1 MAAGLHFSS
10 ADAAALRSQLQI
22 PTHDASGQRLTPALS
37 CTQRSVL
44 RGPRDLHSKEERFQ
58 VGGGSCI
65 PQVPAPRA
73 TPTCVAE
80 GGGPSLVPRGKH
92 VLLKVELCGRLS

>member
-10 ADAAALRSQLQI
+10 ADAAAPRSQLQI
-22 PTHDASGQRLTPALS
+22 PTHDASEQRLTPARS

-44 RGPRDLHSKEERFQ
+44 RGPQDLHSKEERFQ
-58 VGGGSCI
+58 VEGSFL

-92 VLLKVELCGRLS
+92 VLLKVELCGQLS

>member
-58 VGGGSCI
+58 VGGGGHAFLRCQ
-65 PQVPAPRA
+65 PRELLPPVWPREEAP
-73 TPTCVAE
+73 P
-80 GGGPSLVPRGKH
+80 
-92 VLLKVELCGRLS
+92 